1 MNTPTSNP
9 PVVAWVG
16 LDWADQRHEIRLQAA
31 GSPRLESFSVEQKPE
46 AFQAWVAELRAR
58 FPQGRIALALEQS
71 RGAVI
76 YALMNYDFFLLY
88 PLPPK
93 TLARYREAFASSGAK
108 SDRSDADLL
117 LELVRTHGDRLR
129 AWQPDDAMR
138 RWLTGRA

>member
-88 PLPPK
+88 PIPAEPK
-93 TLARYREAFASSGAK
+93 AIAATPTCCWSWCARTATVCAPGNP
-108 SDRSDADLL
+108 
-117 LELVRTHGDRLR
+117 TT
-129 AWQPDDAMR
+129 P
-138 RWLTGRA
+138 